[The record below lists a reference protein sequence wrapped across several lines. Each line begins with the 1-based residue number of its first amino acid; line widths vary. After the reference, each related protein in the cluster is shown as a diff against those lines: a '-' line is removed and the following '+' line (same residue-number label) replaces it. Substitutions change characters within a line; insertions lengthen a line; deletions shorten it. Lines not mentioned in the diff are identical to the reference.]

1 MAYNKA
7 KEEYKWKVW
16 KEQEEKKLRE
26 LGVSEEVIAE
36 LRDYDWNC
44 FKQERNYKNHQMP
57 DTDFI
62 ERTEDA
68 SGKWEIQQPVNVQDF
83 IKSLDDNKLRKD
95 TARSLGLIRLRLWNM
110 TRSTVSIP
118 TSCCAISPRLKPG
131 TVLTASWTKRPMKG
145 YARKRTALSPLA
157 VSSSILCLPRD
168 WLNGSSANGT
178 SLRGTCVPVG

>member
-57 DTDFI
+57 
-62 ERTEDA
+62 E
-68 SGKWEIQQPVNVQDF
+68 SGKFN
-83 IKSLDDNKLRKD
+83 SLLTCK
-95 TARSLGLIRLRLWNM
+95 
-110 TRSTVSIP
+110 
-118 TSCCAISPRLKPG
+118 TS
-131 TVLTASWTKRPMKG
+131 
-145 YARKRTALSPLA
+145 
-157 VSSSILCLPRD
+157 
-168 WLNGSSANGT
+168 
-178 SLRGTCVPVG
+178 